1 MNPSYPIP
9 ISLSSLRDLIGN
21 APVKETSKVCMS
33 VINAIQDCPN
43 KGSMLAGLTSAFVL
57 LSEIVGI
64 SIPDMVVYSKNA
76 MTDGIDRLPQFRA
89 CQDFIKHEIFNV

>member
-1 MNPSYPIP
+1 MNSTYQ
-9 ISLSSLRDLIGN
+9 STSALRDLMGN
-21 APVKETSKVCMS
+21 ADVKLSSRVCMS
-33 VINAIQDCPN
+33 VINAIQDCPD

-57 LSEIVGI
+57 LSEYVNI

-89 CQDFIKHEIFNV
+89 CQDFIRHEIFND

>member
-1 MNPSYPIP
+1 MTSTSSIP
-9 ISLSSLRDLIGN
+9 VSLSSLRDLMGN
-21 APVKETSKVCMS
+21 APSKETAKVCMS
-33 VINAIQDCPN
+33 VINAIQDCPH

-57 LSEIVGI
+57 LSEVVNI

-89 CQDFIKHEIFNV
+89 CQEFITKEIFNA